1 MHFTLRKSIKIVQ
14 IGKWFDKRHL
24 DIFYDRKTRS
34 KLASLVLSY
43 FQTLQNN
50 FQGKNAIKNLAKNFL
65 KFHLVSHYALYHYS
79 WCKAMSAAAAR
90 RGIVCRIFEDIKR
103 YLLRWCHML
112 EGCFA
117 IWAANLLWLIKVS
130 TNVQTNL
137 CLPRVTCYNS
147 FFFHDFNDTCR
158 HKN

>member
-1 MHFTLRKSIKIVQ
+1 M
-14 IGKWFDKRHL
+14 
-24 DIFYDRKTRS
+24 IFRYFLSKTRS
-34 KLASLVLSY
+34 KLALLILSY

>member
-1 MHFTLRKSIKIVQ
+1 MHFALKKSTKIVK
-14 IGKWFDKRHL
+14 IEKWGFKRHL
-24 DIFYDRKTRS
+24 TIFRNF
-34 KLASLVLSY
+34 L
-43 FQTLQNN
+43 N
-50 FQGKNAIKNLAKNFL
+50 FQGKNDMKNMPKTFF